1 MVINLLSILA
11 GILLICVFVIVHE
24 VGHYGAGRLL
34 GFHIQE
40 FAIGMGPKIFS
51 RRKDDTLFCVRL
63 FPIGGMCKFY
73 GEDEA
78 PDSDI
83 SFNAQSAWKR
93 LIVILAGPFMN
104 AVFAILLAITLI
116 LSYGDYMPAIAEFNE
131 EKSVAMEAGMMEGD
145 VMYAVNGVRVK
156 STEDLIAKIRASGDT
171 PTITIIRNGEYM
183 DININGAYDAEVGYS
198 LIGITVTSINV
209 KFGFFESVRR
219 GANIVSSVV
228 SETFKFFGRIF
239 EGDIQ
244 QGDVMGVV
252 GTVSVISQAVRVGLE
267 VVMYIAVLLS
277 VSLALLNVL
286 PLPALDGG
294 RAIFILIE
302 MLRGKPVPP
311 EREGMVHF
319 VGLVL
324 LLTLVVFITFSDIRM
339 LIGW

>member
-1 MVINLLSILA
+1 MVVDLLSILA

-34 GFHIQE
+34 RFPIQE

-51 RRKDDTLFCVRL
+51 KRKGETLYCVRL
-63 FPIGGMCKFY
+63 LPIGGMCKFY

-83 SFNAQSAWKR
+83 SFNAQKAWKR

-104 AVFAILLAITLI
+104 AIFAILLAITLI
-116 LSYGDYMPAIAEFNE
+116 LAYGDYMPAVAEFNG

-145 VMYAVNGVRVK
+145 VLYAVNGTRVK
-156 STEDLIAKIRASGDT
+156 STDDLIAKIRASGDT
-171 PTITIIRNGEYM
+171 PTITVIRGGEHV
-183 DININGAYDAEVGYS
+183 DITINGAYDAQVGYS
-198 LIGITVTSINV
+198 LIGIQVTSVNV
-209 KFGFFESVRR
+209 KFGFIESVRR
-219 GANIVSSVV
+219 GFNIVGSVV
-228 SETFKFFGRIF
+228 GETFRFFGRLF
-239 EGDIQ
+239 QGNVQ

-267 VVMYIAVLLS
+267 MVMYIAVLLS

-294 RAIFILIE
+294 RVIFILIE

-324 LLTLVVFITFSDIRM
+324 LLTLVVFITVSDIQM
-339 LIGW
+339 LINR